1 MSLRFLLDTN
11 TLSEPRKKNPNAAVL
26 TKLKQ
31 YDGSIGIAS
40 VVWHEI
46 WFGCQ
51 RLPQSRK
58 RREIE
63 HYLNNIVQPT
73 MPILPYDIES
83 AKWHA
88 DERARLS
95 FLGQLPPFIDG
106 QIAAIAHTNNLIL
119 VTRNTTDFENFLDL
133 QLENWYDDRT

>member
-1 MSLRFLLDTN
+1 MNLRFLLDTN
-11 TLSEPRKKNPNAAVL
+11 TLSEPRKKNPNPAVL

-46 WFGCQ
+46 WFGCL
-51 RLPQSRK
+51 RLPRSRK
-58 RREIE
+58 RQEIE

-73 MPILPYDIES
+73 MPIFPYDAES

-88 DERARLS
+88 EERTRLS
-95 FLGQLPPFIDG
+95 SIGQSPPFVDG
-106 QIAAIAHTNNLIL
+106 QIAAIAFTNNLIL
-119 VTRNTTDFENFLDL
+119 VTRNIPDFENFLGL
-133 QLENWYDDRT
+133 QLENWYDNRT